1 MIKKLVI
8 ISISIIFLS
17 SALFAQNIR
26 PEDVVSITPVT
37 KVKHTKNGTQLDIN
51 FVLSIKDTWH
61 INANKPN
68 EPSLTPT
75 EIKIDSS
82 SFYKVISIKYPPPE
96 MVKLQFS
103 DKDLALY
110 EQEAEINVVIEVNK
124 NFTKKMLNIIGQL
137 QYQPCNNQTCL
148 FPVSKPFTVKEKLL

>member
-26 PEDVVSITPVT
+26 PEDVVSITPVS

-82 SFYKVISIKYPPPE
+82 SFYKVIGIKYPPPE

>member
-8 ISISIIFLS
+8 TSISIIFLS
-17 SALFAQNIR
+17 SALFAQNVR
-26 PEDVVSITPVT
+26 PEDVVSITPVI
-37 KVKHTKNGTQLDIN
+37 KVKHAKNGTQLDIN

-68 EPSLTPT
+68 EPSLTST

-96 MVKLQFS
+96 MVKPLRI
-103 DKDLALY
+103 AH
-110 EQEAEINVVIEVNK
+110 
-124 NFTKKMLNIIGQL
+124 KKRFLL
-137 QYQPCNNQTCL
+137 PFLLPC
-148 FPVSKPFTVKEKLL
+148 VLLHL

>member
-1 MIKKLVI
+1 MINKLVI

-37 KVKHTKNGTQLDIN
+37 KVKHTKNGTQLDID
-51 FVLSIKDTWH
+51 FVISIKDTWH

-75 EIKIDSS
+75 EIKIDS
-82 SFYKVISIKYPPPE
+82 
-96 MVKLQFS
+96 
-103 DKDLALY
+103 
-110 EQEAEINVVIEVNK
+110 
-124 NFTKKMLNIIGQL
+124 TR
-137 QYQPCNNQTCL
+137 
-148 FPVSKPFTVKEKLL
+148 

>member
-1 MIKKLVI
+1 
-8 ISISIIFLS
+8 
-17 SALFAQNIR
+17 
-26 PEDVVSITPVT
+26 
-37 KVKHTKNGTQLDIN
+37 
-51 FVLSIKDTWH
+51 
-61 INANKPN
+61 
-68 EPSLTPT
+68 
-75 EIKIDSS
+75 
-82 SFYKVISIKYPPPE
+82 

>member
-1 MIKKLVI
+1 MIKKLAT

-17 SALFAQNIR
+17 TVLLAQNIK

-37 KVKHTKNGTQLDIN
+37 KVKHTKNGILLDIN
-51 FVLSIKDTWH
+51 IVLSIKDTWH

-68 EPSLTPT
+68 DPSLTPT
-75 EIKIDSS
+75 EIKFDSS
-82 SFYKVISIKYPPPE
+82 SFYKVISINYPPPE
-96 MVKLQFS
+96 MVRLQFS

-124 NFTKKMLNIIGQL
+124 NYNKKTLNIEGHL

-148 FPVSKPFTVKEKLL
+148 FPVSKPLNVKAKLI